1 MNKSFETMGLEEVG
15 EEDIEVMEPEK
26 IEEDGLTKAEV
37 EKELKKLEET
47 VEEIKKEIEKRKN

>member
-1 MNKSFETMGLEEVG
+1 MGLEEVG

-47 VEEIKKEIEKRKN
+47 VEEIKKQIEKRKN